1 MPPPSLWYSD
11 SWHVTYSYL
20 LWFIPLS
27 EAKRGHLRNLSDD
40 DGGNIKRVR
49 SFGIRSDPC
58 SPCQWNWKHRNGKY
72 LDYPRHGIVNEN
84 FLWKL
89 SIHFQFSYSMKFCS
103 VWKTKSWLS
112 EWKKMENVKSNQW
125 PVSFV
130 WDVFKKYYVHFWGE
144 IFPNTKIS
152 FFLSPPFKG
161 LWLAIYCQL
170 KKKLI
175 KRAMEN

>member
-11 SWHVTYSYL
+11 SWHVTYSSL

-112 EWKKMENVKSNQW
+112 EWKKWKMLKVTSDLFPLFQMFLRNTMC
-125 PVSFV
+125 
-130 WDVFKKYYVHFWGE
+130 
-144 IFPNTKIS
+144 IFEGR
-152 FFLSPPFKG
+152 FFQTRRYHSSYLLLLKGCDLLSIVNG
-161 LWLAIYCQL
+161 
-170 KKKLI
+170 
-175 KRAMEN
+175 KRS

>member
-11 SWHVTYSYL
+11 SWHVTYSSL

-84 FLWKL
+84 FCENCQFIFNFPTQWSFAPSEKQNPGFLSEKKWKMLKVTSDLFPLFQMFLRNTMCILEGRFFQTRRYHSSYLLLLKGCDLL
-89 SIHFQFSYSMKFCS
+89 SI
-103 VWKTKSWLS
+103 V
-112 EWKKMENVKSNQW
+112 N
-125 PVSFV
+125 
-130 WDVFKKYYVHFWGE
+130 G
-144 IFPNTKIS
+144 
-152 FFLSPPFKG
+152 
-161 LWLAIYCQL
+161 
-170 KKKLI
+170 
-175 KRAMEN
+175 KRS